1 MELQEKLTQFRKDR
15 GLSQMEVAEEL
26 GVSRQAVSRW
36 ETGAAVPSSSNL
48 ICLSKL
54 YGVSLDALVRED
66 VEIQAEEPPETLH
79 PPAEEEPPENPPP
92 PAAENSKGKPKRRVI
107 SFILIVAGIIAP
119 YLIIWTIG
127 ELTRSPMQAAMFM
140 EQLWW
145 IMWAGFIFY
154 GLYKLIIFA
163 KRR

>member
-26 GVSRQAVSRW
+26 GVSRQAISRW

-66 VEIQAEEPPETLH
+66 IEIPPEDLPEVLP
-79 PPAEEEPPENPPP
+79 PPAEENPPDIPPP
-92 PAAENSKGKPKRRVI
+92 PATENPKGTPKRRVLP
-107 SFILIVAGIIAP
+107 FILIVVGIVAV
-119 YLIIWTIG
+119 YLLIWKIG
-127 ELTRSPMQAAMFM
+127 ELTRSPMMAAMLM
-140 EQLWW
+140 EYLWW
-145 IMWAGFIFY
+145 IMWGGIVYY
-154 GLYKLIIFA
+154 GIYKLIELI